1 MWLKPQVM
9 DAIQQLFLQELAPE
23 PKPQTI
29 QLTSGR
35 ERPPLV
41 DLPQSLCPS
50 VELQVLDLLS

>member
-9 DAIQQLFLQELAPE
+9 DAIQRLFLQELAPE
-23 PKPQTI
+23 PKLQTI

-35 ERPPLV
+35 EQPHLV
-41 DLPQSLCPS
+41 DLLQLLRLS